1 MKSFLSKGVCV
12 CVCVCVHA
20 CVVCRGQPKVMRT
33 FGLKR
38 VQVLENNMKIAPR
51 RVMGVDY

>member
-1 MKSFLSKGVCV
+1 MCV
-12 CVCVCVHA
+12 CVCA
-20 CVVCRGQPKVMRT
+20 CVVCKGQPKVIMRT